1 MKKTLHFLFGL
12 TIVLQ
17 GLAFNANAAFGAFA
31 DVPASHRYVQDINSL
46 QENGVVSD
54 ADFQPDAK
62 ITRGDFVMWLLR
74 NAGFKD
80 ENYKPRTKQKFIDVK
95 KTGNPYYSYIYKLV
109 DLGVPVTKGVKN
121 PLLFNPNGTITRKEA
136 LDWIF
141 NINGIPVP
149 RIFEEAQFQA
159 TDVNTKSD
167 FAPLINKAIAL
178 GLLSPGKVK
187 PNAKLTRGEV
197 AHYLKLGKNATP
209 QLTVTIMPSMDSG
222 MVRNS
227 KYDIM
232 IAAWNRIM
240 STYLRKDSL
249 NQNNVIYGA
258 IDGMVK
264 ELGDKHSDFERP
276 GDNALLD
283 SLSGEVEGI
292 GAVLQMKDEQV
303 VIISPIVGSPAEAAG
318 LLSND
323 VITAVDG
330 TDVKGLKLSEVA
342 GRIRGTKGTQ
352 VKVTI
357 KRGDK
362 TLNFTITRDI
372 VKIASVTSKRTAD
385 NVLVINLNDFGAHT
399 TDELKKIVDEVNK
412 NKPSGII
419 LDMRNNPGGFLNTAV
434 EIGGFFIKSGNK
446 VVSIKY
452 PDHEETENSAGN
464 ADFEGIKLVVV
475 VNGGSASAAEILA
488 GALQDY
494 GLAKII
500 GEKTYGKGTVQ
511 ELSDFSDGSTLKI
524 TVAEWLT
531 PKGHSIEKNGI
542 TPDIE
547 VKMTDEDRA
556 AKRDPQLDRA
566 LEEVKK

>member
-1 MKKTLHFLFGL
+1 MKKTLHFFLGL
-12 TIVLQ
+12 AIVLQ
-17 GLAFNANAAFGAFA
+17 GLVFNANVVFGAFA
-31 DVPASHRYVQDINSL
+31 DVPANHQYVQDINSL

-54 ADFQPDAK
+54 TNFQPDAR
-62 ITRGDFVMWLLR
+62 ITRGDFAMWLLK

-80 ENYKPRTKQKFIDVK
+80 ENYKPHTKLKFIDVK
-95 KTGNPYYSYIYKLV
+95 KTGNPYFAYIYKLV
-109 DLGVPVTKGVKN
+109 DLGVPVTKGSKN
-121 PLLFNPNGTITRKEA
+121 PILFNQNGTITRKEA

-141 NINGIPVP
+141 NVGGIPVP
-149 RIFEEAQFQA
+149 KIFDENQFQA

-167 FAPLINKAIAL
+167 FAPLINKALAL
-178 GLLSPGKVK
+178 GVLNPGKVK

-197 AHYLKLGKNATP
+197 AHYLKLGKNVTP
-209 QLTVTIMPSMDSG
+209 QLTVTILPSVDSG
-222 MVRNS
+222 IVRNP

-232 IAAWNRIM
+232 VAAWNRIM

-249 NQNNVIYGA
+249 NQDNVIYGA

-303 VIISPIVGSPAEAAG
+303 VIVSPIVGSPAEAAG
-318 LLSND
+318 LLPND
-323 VITAVDG
+323 VITAVDDI
-330 TDVKGLKLSEVA
+330 DVKGLKLSEVA
-342 GRIRGTKGTQ
+342 ARIRGKKGTQ
-352 VKVTI
+352 VKVTV

-362 TLNFTITRDI
+362 LLNFTITRSI

-385 NVLVINLNDFGAHT
+385 NILIINLNDFGTHT
-399 TDELKKIVDEVNK
+399 AQELQLVIDEVKK

-419 LDMRNNPGGFLNTAV
+419 LDMRNNPGGFLNTAI

-446 VVSIKY
+446 IVGIKY

-464 ADFEGIKLVVV
+464 ADLEGIKLVVV

-488 GALQDY
+488 GALKDY

-531 PKGHSIEKNGI
+531 PKGNSIEKNGI

-566 LEEVKK
+566 LEEVRK